1 MNSLNAGKENWKV
14 YFGPVFGSKSCFQFL
29 DLSYVKLQGKT
40 IFFMKLVFEEPTC
53 F

>member
-29 DLSYVKLQGKT
+29 DLRYVKLQEKP
-40 IFFMKLVFEEPTC
+40 FFYEIGI
-53 F
+53 